1 MANLQVLI
9 GQRKVIRRKVTEQ
22 FNRSDTY
29 SALTQEEKLAIKGLL
44 VNYRNKLS
52 ELDDHIL
59 LKKFPDVSDE
69 AELEPEL
76 TSCQDYLDKIEYC
89 LPLLEISRGN
99 NGSNIPD
106 VARSL
111 LKQPTAPL
119 PKFTSK
125 EGEDFLK
132 FIAEFE
138 ATTNAFQYP
147 DRDLLLLLKQQID
160 GRAKTLLSS
169 LEADKQRYVDAKE
182 LLISAF
188 ASKEVCKNNAIR
200 KITELSLREG
210 DDPFTFISILRSVC
224 EAVKTF
230 NIRADEFVRYFAWH
244 GLNGRFQRHFIN
256 ITGKTHPSL
265 NDIISHFF
273 AACERYES
281 DGKGVESLK
290 CKASRVKTLTLPL
303 PKESTTS
310 MAAEAVT
317 YDKDRSSPQCSLCSA
332 VGNTDKFHFIH
343 KCPNFLSPTDKVHIL
358 KSKNGCVKC
367 GQFNHVSGKC
377 RFKFKRRCSNCNSW
391 HMTYLCDR
399 SPPPGRNS
407 NNNNNC
413 ESKVET
419 SQISSGVAVLPT
431 CQGDSIL
438 PTFSFKVGGTVYR
451 GLKDSGSQSTF
462 VTKKLAEE
470 NNLKIINSK
479 VKLTVNGFN
488 GNKEYFT
495 EIVEVPVTIGD
506 KSFIIYCLVVP
517 NINVALKLPLL
528 GRLVDK
534 FQAQGVKLA
543 DQFLNKFSHEID
555 NVQLI
560 LGTDFAYCI
569 AGTDTVFG
577 GINSSMYTE
586 CHAGILLSGSIDLM
600 IKNIDNL
607 ADKRVPTSAV
617 SNPFEC
623 SSAIHI
629 QSNSFLLN
637 SKVDIFAYDDI
648 NTNFEVNC
656 SFSVINERGM
666 LMEKPLQQA
675 TDQLLES
682 ECNYYLNYDQNFY
695 NDESIELN
703 NQLVEFTIKT
713 LRRRESDGRII
724 VPLLWNGKVS
734 HLLSKNENLS
744 KLILRSN
751 LKRLKRHPERL
762 QLVDQTIKEQL
773 KAGIIE
779 PIYDLEV
786 FKSENPQ
793 HSFLPHMPIFKLD
806 RDSTKCRIV
815 FLSNL
820 RDSSNNISLSH
831 NQCMYS
837 GPTLNQKLSS
847 SFLQLRFDQ
856 KLLIFDLKKAF
867 NMLSLT
873 ETDQSK
879 LLFFWYKNVNQGD
892 FSLLAF
898 KNVRLPFG
906 LRCSPF
912 LLMISLY
919 YILVLQPSEDS
930 RIADLKKSIY
940 NMIYMDNG
948 AITANTSEELEWS
961 YKQLSNIFNP
971 YKFDIQQVVT
981 NDSTLQDEV
990 DREAEAATPLRNKL
1004 FGLNWDR
1011 CSDEIFTK
1019 PICLDPNA
1027 NTKRSL
1033 LQTIASQFDL
1043 FGFNMPLFNRCRLFM
1058 HQLQCQKN
1066 LHWDQPLTQELQRE
1080 WINICRQTNRAPPLK
1095 IARCVGPRD
1104 GNYDIYIFSDASK
1117 DIFGCVLYLQHI
1129 ESNRLS
1135 FIHAKNRL
1143 VNNQLK
1149 SKSMPSLELNA
1160 IHLSVE
1166 CALEIYKDLSG
1177 SACLKPLKVNNI
1189 YVYTDS
1195 LCALHWL
1202 NSAAL
1207 KLDKLNKHS
1216 PFVVNRLHNIQRM
1229 CETVPIKFSFISGKN
1244 NPADI
1249 ITRCVSY
1256 NQLQNSC
1263 FFSGPN
1269 LSINEVPELSTTIP
1283 AFEMPTEVQAT
1294 PSTAQVIE
1302 VANNLIDINN
1312 YSNFRKLLLIFRRIF
1327 LVVHKWK
1334 LKAKIACSPV
1344 ANYFAQAIN
1353 YLLNN
1358 EQRKHYPEVYSYLQ
1372 HGLNSRKDIPPII
1385 TQLNVFLDSQGLLR
1399 VKSKFKKWNYG
1410 LRGNYPLLLHPDSH
1424 LTKLIIWDA
1433 HLKLLHS
1440 GCYSV
1445 LTELRKHYYIP
1456 KHFSVVK
1463 KALKQCVHCR
1473 RFNNRYIKLNQNFY
1487 RDFRADPPTVPF
1499 SNIFMDYL
1507 GPFNT
1512 KDGKETRKVWLLC
1525 ITCTWS
1531 RAVNLKICR
1540 SLNVAE
1546 FLRAFQ
1552 LHCFEYGIPQLCIS
1566 DLGTQ
1571 LVAGGNTITSFIS
1584 DPQTQLYFEE
1594 NNVKPLSFQQYFKGC
1609 SELGSLVEVCVKM
1622 VKRLMFGAI
1631 KNFILT
1637 YVDFEFL
1644 VCNIVHLIN
1653 RRPIAF
1659 KEAVR
1664 AETDNVPE
1672 PITPEQ
1678 LVRGYELTSLN
1689 LIPNLQPLSVEDPE
1703 FDPDNQAIYQNY
1715 VKLCKIRQTLI
1726 ETYHNEFLGT
1736 LIQQAVDRKGRYR
1749 PVTHKL
1755 LNVGDVVLIKEEHT
1769 KRNNYPLGIILEVF
1783 KNDLGEV
1790 THAVIKK
1797 GKTGQTSRLHVN
1809 NIIPILENTGS
1820 TNSATPDVSNS
1831 VTSSLRPKRKAA
1843 ILSQERTRQML

>member
-125 EGEDFLK
+125 EGEDLLK

-138 ATTNAFQYP
+138 ATTNVFQYP

-182 LLISAF
+182 LLIAAF

-200 KITELSLREG
+200 KITELNLREG
-210 DDPFTFISILRSVC
+210 DDPFTFISLLRSVC

-230 NIRADEFVRYFAWH
+230 NIEADEFVRYFAWH

-281 DGKGVESLK
+281 DEKGVESLK

-310 MAAEAVT
+310 MAVEAVT
-317 YDKDRSSPQCSLCSA
+317 YDKDRSSPQCSLCST

-367 GQFNHVSGKC
+367 GQFNHVSSKC

-399 SPPPGRNS
+399 SPSPGRNS
-407 NNNNNC
+407 NNIINC

-419 SQISSGVAVLPT
+419 LQISSGVAVLPT

-607 ADKRVPTSAV
+607 ADTRVQTSAV

-629 QSNSFLLN
+629 QSSSFLLN
-637 SKVDIFAYDDI
+637 SKVDIFADDDI

-682 ECNYYLNYDQNFY
+682 ECNYYLSYDQNFY

-703 NQLVEFTIKT
+703 NQL
-713 LRRRESDGRII
+713 
-724 VPLLWNGKVS
+724 
-734 HLLSKNENLS
+734 
-744 KLILRSN
+744 
-751 LKRLKRHPERL
+751 
-762 QLVDQTIKEQL
+762 
-773 KAGIIE
+773 
-779 PIYDLEV
+779 
-786 FKSENPQ
+786 
-793 HSFLPHMPIFKLD
+793 
-806 RDSTKCRIV
+806 
-815 FLSNL
+815 
-820 RDSSNNISLSH
+820 
-831 NQCMYS
+831 
-837 GPTLNQKLSS
+837 
-847 SFLQLRFDQ
+847 
-856 KLLIFDLKKAF
+856 
-867 NMLSLT
+867 
-873 ETDQSK
+873 
-879 LLFFWYKNVNQGD
+879 
-892 FSLLAF
+892 
-898 KNVRLPFG
+898 
-906 LRCSPF
+906 
-912 LLMISLY
+912 
-919 YILVLQPSEDS
+919 
-930 RIADLKKSIY
+930 
-940 NMIYMDNG
+940 
-948 AITANTSEELEWS
+948 
-961 YKQLSNIFNP
+961 
-971 YKFDIQQVVT
+971 
-981 NDSTLQDEV
+981 
-990 DREAEAATPLRNKL
+990 
-1004 FGLNWDR
+1004 
-1011 CSDEIFTK
+1011 
-1019 PICLDPNA
+1019 
-1027 NTKRSL
+1027 
-1033 LQTIASQFDL
+1033 
-1043 FGFNMPLFNRCRLFM
+1043 
-1058 HQLQCQKN
+1058 
-1066 LHWDQPLTQELQRE
+1066 
-1080 WINICRQTNRAPPLK
+1080 
-1095 IARCVGPRD
+1095 
-1104 GNYDIYIFSDASK
+1104 
-1117 DIFGCVLYLQHI
+1117 
-1129 ESNRLS
+1129 
-1135 FIHAKNRL
+1135 
-1143 VNNQLK
+1143 
-1149 SKSMPSLELNA
+1149 
-1160 IHLSVE
+1160 
-1166 CALEIYKDLSG
+1166 
-1177 SACLKPLKVNNI
+1177 
-1189 YVYTDS
+1189 
-1195 LCALHWL
+1195 
-1202 NSAAL
+1202 
-1207 KLDKLNKHS
+1207 
-1216 PFVVNRLHNIQRM
+1216 
-1229 CETVPIKFSFISGKN
+1229 
-1244 NPADI
+1244 
-1249 ITRCVSY
+1249 
-1256 NQLQNSC
+1256 QNSC
-1263 FFSGPN
+1263 FFSGPH

-1312 YSNFRKLLLIFRRIF
+1312 YSNFRKLVLIFRRIF

-1410 LRGNYPLLLHPDSH
+1410 LSGNYPLLLHPDSH

-1473 RFNNRYIKLNQNFY
+1473 RFNNRYIRLNQNFY

-1703 FDPDNQAIYQNY
+1703 FDPDNKAISQNY

-1755 LNVGDVVLIKEEHT
+1755 LKVGDVVLIKEEHT

-1820 TNSATPDVSNS
+1820 TNSATPDVCNS

>member
-1 MANLQVLI
+1 
-9 GQRKVIRRKVTEQ
+9 
-22 FNRSDTY
+22 
-29 SALTQEEKLAIKGLL
+29 
-44 VNYRNKLS
+44 
-52 ELDDHIL
+52 
-59 LKKFPDVSDE
+59 
-69 AELEPEL
+69 
-76 TSCQDYLDKIEYC
+76 
-89 LPLLEISRGN
+89 
-99 NGSNIPD
+99 
-106 VARSL
+106 
-111 LKQPTAPL
+111 
-119 PKFTSK
+119 
-125 EGEDFLK
+125 
-132 FIAEFE
+132 
-138 ATTNAFQYP
+138 
-147 DRDLLLLLKQQID
+147 
-160 GRAKTLLSS
+160 
-169 LEADKQRYVDAKE
+169 
-182 LLISAF
+182 
-188 ASKEVCKNNAIR
+188 
-200 KITELSLREG
+200 
-210 DDPFTFISILRSVC
+210 
-224 EAVKTF
+224 
-230 NIRADEFVRYFAWH
+230 
-244 GLNGRFQRHFIN
+244 
-256 ITGKTHPSL
+256 
-265 NDIISHFF
+265 
-273 AACERYES
+273 
-281 DGKGVESLK
+281 
-290 CKASRVKTLTLPL
+290 
-303 PKESTTS
+303 

-358 KSKNGCVKC
+358 KSRNGCVKC

-399 SPPPGRNS
+399 SQSPDRDS
-407 NNNNNC
+407 NNINNC
-413 ESKVET
+413 KSKVET
-419 SQISSGVAVLPT
+419 SPQISSGVAVLPT
-431 CQGDSIL
+431 CHGDSIL

-623 SSAIHI
+623 SSAIHV

-637 SKVDIFAYDDI
+637 SKVDIFADDDI

-682 ECNYYLNYDQNFY
+682 ECNYYLSYDQNFY

-703 NQLVEFTIKT
+703 NQL
-713 LRRRESDGRII
+713 
-724 VPLLWNGKVS
+724 
-734 HLLSKNENLS
+734 
-744 KLILRSN
+744 
-751 LKRLKRHPERL
+751 
-762 QLVDQTIKEQL
+762 
-773 KAGIIE
+773 
-779 PIYDLEV
+779 
-786 FKSENPQ
+786 
-793 HSFLPHMPIFKLD
+793 
-806 RDSTKCRIV
+806 
-815 FLSNL
+815 
-820 RDSSNNISLSH
+820 
-831 NQCMYS
+831 
-837 GPTLNQKLSS
+837 
-847 SFLQLRFDQ
+847 
-856 KLLIFDLKKAF
+856 
-867 NMLSLT
+867 
-873 ETDQSK
+873 
-879 LLFFWYKNVNQGD
+879 
-892 FSLLAF
+892 
-898 KNVRLPFG
+898 
-906 LRCSPF
+906 
-912 LLMISLY
+912 
-919 YILVLQPSEDS
+919 
-930 RIADLKKSIY
+930 
-940 NMIYMDNG
+940 
-948 AITANTSEELEWS
+948 
-961 YKQLSNIFNP
+961 
-971 YKFDIQQVVT
+971 
-981 NDSTLQDEV
+981 
-990 DREAEAATPLRNKL
+990 
-1004 FGLNWDR
+1004 
-1011 CSDEIFTK
+1011 
-1019 PICLDPNA
+1019 
-1027 NTKRSL
+1027 
-1033 LQTIASQFDL
+1033 
-1043 FGFNMPLFNRCRLFM
+1043 
-1058 HQLQCQKN
+1058 
-1066 LHWDQPLTQELQRE
+1066 
-1080 WINICRQTNRAPPLK
+1080 
-1095 IARCVGPRD
+1095 
-1104 GNYDIYIFSDASK
+1104 
-1117 DIFGCVLYLQHI
+1117 
-1129 ESNRLS
+1129 
-1135 FIHAKNRL
+1135 
-1143 VNNQLK
+1143 
-1149 SKSMPSLELNA
+1149 
-1160 IHLSVE
+1160 
-1166 CALEIYKDLSG
+1166 
-1177 SACLKPLKVNNI
+1177 
-1189 YVYTDS
+1189 
-1195 LCALHWL
+1195 
-1202 NSAAL
+1202 
-1207 KLDKLNKHS
+1207 
-1216 PFVVNRLHNIQRM
+1216 
-1229 CETVPIKFSFISGKN
+1229 
-1244 NPADI
+1244 
-1249 ITRCVSY
+1249 
-1256 NQLQNSC
+1256 QNSC
-1263 FFSGPN
+1263 FFSGPH

-1312 YSNFRKLLLIFRRIF
+1312 YSNFRKLVLIFRKIF

-1385 TQLNVFLDSQGLLR
+1385 TPLNVFLDSQGLLR

-1410 LRGNYPLLLHPDSH
+1410 LSGNYPLLLHPDSH

-1463 KALKQCVHCR
+1463 KSLKQCVHCR
-1473 RFNNRYIKLNQNFY
+1473 RFNNCYIRLNQNFY

-1703 FDPDNQAIYQNY
+1703 FDPDNQAISQNY

-1755 LNVGDVVLIKEEHT
+1755 LKVGDVVLIKEEHT

-1820 TNSATPDVSNS
+1820 TNSATPDVCNS